1 MMEVRCLHCGH
12 QLTKDEL
19 SDVKCDK
26 EVKPFRDANGE
37 IIHSISKLY
46 YSFVCPECGWQQ
58 ALSHQE

>member
-19 SDVKCDK
+19 SDVECYK

-37 IIHSISKLY
+37 IIHSISKLH
-46 YSFVCPECGWQQ
+46 YSFFCPECGSPQD
-58 ALSHQE
+58 LSHTE